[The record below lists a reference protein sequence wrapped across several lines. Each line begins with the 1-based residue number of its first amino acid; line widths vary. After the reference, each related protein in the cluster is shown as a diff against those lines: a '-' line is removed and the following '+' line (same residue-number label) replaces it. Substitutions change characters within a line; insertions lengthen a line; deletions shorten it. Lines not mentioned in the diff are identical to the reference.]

1 MCTCGWSA
9 TAIFSKPDQ
18 LERSSHTRQI
28 APKLGTAFS
37 PIFYTIPPP
46 KLPLHVSAATSQFS
60 EVVRSIVNSESLTDS
75 SVNKELVSI
84 FNHRTHRV
92 EMFIMKK
99 ENFFSLLSHCS
110 FDQLLGSQFQSRS
123 HSYTANRISNQHAAQ
138 ASVTIQQNLSTLV
151 SNDYTH
157 QILFS
162 INQAI
167 SDFYSKIIS
176 NLKLYLSNLLSRT
189 RKKYWHLKNESTFT
203 KHEKKNLLRIHL
215 SYRQKLHCFI
225 LKMILLSITI
235 T

>member
-1 MCTCGWSA
+1 
-9 TAIFSKPDQ
+9 
-18 LERSSHTRQI
+18 
-28 APKLGTAFS
+28 
-37 PIFYTIPPP
+37 
-46 KLPLHVSAATSQFS
+46 
-60 EVVRSIVNSESLTDS
+60 
-75 SVNKELVSI
+75 
-84 FNHRTHRV
+84 
-92 EMFIMKK
+92 MKK
-99 ENFFSLLSHCS
+99 EFFSLLSHCS

-215 SYRQKLHCFI
+215 LYRQKLHCFI